1 MKKMHRR
8 LFFTAA
14 LLGVLGFS
22 LSSFTTTWG
31 GDSFTVHLNNKLILE
46 QYLHRDKAVKT
57 IDLQA
62 ANSNDELRISFSH
75 CGVVGK
81 SRVLAI
87 KDQNNRILK
96 QWNYEDSKGSM
107 TCKVKDIVGLEKG
120 NTTLQLF
127 YSSSEMP
134 KGYVLAS
141 ITTANVSTVKK

>member
-22 LSSFTTTWG
+22 LSSFTPSWG

-46 QYLHRDKAVKT
+46 QYLYRDKAVKT
-57 IDLQA
+57 IDLQT

-87 KDQNNRILK
+87 KDQNNHILK

-107 TCKVKDIVGLEKG
+107 SCKVKDILGLEKG

-134 KGYVLAS
+134 KGLVLAT
-141 ITTANVSTVKK
+141 IAAENVGTVKK

>member
-1 MKKMHRR
+1 MHRR

-96 QWNYEDSKGSM
+96 QWNYEDSKVSM
-107 TCKVKDIVGLEKG
+107 TCKVKDIAGLEKG

-141 ITTANVSTVKK
+141 ITAANVSTVKK